1 MAKIREKLDLER
13 NEIGK
18 MQEQIFKFLQQ
29 MQQQKRDSKER
40 GEDGAADVAAVRANE
55 AADRS

>member
-1 MAKIREKLDLER
+1 
-13 NEIGK
+13 
-18 MQEQIFKFLQQ
+18 MQEQIFRFLQQ

-40 GEDGAADVAAVRANE
+40 GKDGAADVAAARANE